1 MSKEY
6 RYRIVFHDDD
16 ATFDPWVFN
25 LYTPEPW
32 KQEAIESKIEYW
44 SEVNSRNMEN
54 GGYCPV
60 DIMDDLVR
68 HNDGWRWEDGDEE
81 IIIMNY

>member
-6 RYRIVFHDDD
+6 RYRIVFHDEP
-16 ATFDPWVFN
+16 AFDPWVFN
-25 LYTPEPW
+25 LFTTEQ
-32 KQEAIESKIEYW
+32 KTNSDIESLIEYY
-44 SEVNSRNMEN
+44 SEVNSRNHES

-68 HNDGWRWEDGDEE
+68 DNDGWRWEDGDDE
-81 IIIMNY
+81 IVIMNW